1 MKLQY
6 FALLAAFLGLATAA
20 LAGEDAKTKMKIA
33 VVEGEGEGETRI
45 ELDSDE
51 LGFNLHDM
59 QEGENRS
66 IVDRNGRSILVTRE
80 ADGFSFEIDGK
91 TIKMPAFH
99 GHHHGPVWIN
109 GEGVDDVDVH
119 VMRDMRV
126 GTMHDSNHVMI
137 MSGKPIDET
146 TQQAIKSLLEQAGH
160 DSDVR
165 FIDRESR
172 PGGPHRIKV
181 IEKKIEAA
189 N

>member
-1 MKLQY
+1 M
-6 FALLAAFLGLATAA
+6 A
-20 LAGEDAKTKMKIA
+20 IA
-33 VVEGEGEGETRI
+33 VVESDGEGETRI

-66 IVDRNGRSILVTRE
+66 IVDENGQSILVTRE
-80 ADGFSFEIDGK
+80 ADGFSFEVDGK
-91 TIKMPAFH
+91 TIKMPAIH
-99 GHHHGPVWIN
+99 GHHHGPVWID
-109 GEGVDDVDVH
+109 GEGVEDVDIH
-119 VMRDMRV
+119 VMRDMKFK
-126 GTMHDSNHVMI
+126 GMHDPNNVMI
-137 MSGKPIDET
+137 MSGKPIDEA

-160 DSDVR
+160 DSEIR